1 MSSIMD
7 SEKITP
13 MKPPTTRTALKEIR
27 QLRGLSNAE
36 LARIV
41 GVSRQTI
48 YSIEEGTF
56 VPNTSIALQLA
67 RVLNVK
73 VEDLFR
79 LEAEQRGP
87 EQGEL
92 LGGAD
97 QTLEPG
103 QPVRVAR
110 VNGRVIAI
118 PLPLRPAYL
127 PAA

>member
-1 MSSIMD
+1 
-7 SEKITP
+7 

-87 EQGEL
+87 EQVSCWVVPTRLWSPDSRYEWR
-92 LGGAD
+92 A
-97 QTLEPG
+97 
-103 QPVRVAR
+103 
-110 VNGRVIAI
+110 
-118 PLPLRPAYL
+118 
-127 PAA
+127 